1 MPLILYWDPSDNT
14 VKSCPYKMFFDLFNL
29 PDARWIQ
36 RCLAQTYFVGPLRR
50 TGPILDC
57 IVQRACFL
65 MQDVSKFLKD
75 LFHKVLP
82 RCMPKRARVNEIDFY
97 KRSKEELAAIRQE
110 APNPLCCGCQQ
121 VYTPREMR
129 NQRLDPSQPY
139 CANVECIHFAMQF
152 RRPEDGKVR
161 GNPYVRIYVLWALV
175 MYHLQYARTWK
186 EGRWKVERPSPETYL
201 RNQKQRRNAKQPR
214 ARRNGNPT
222 TLPAFSKLQPLREAF
237 WKYDDLL
244 ACAFTY
250 LLPSGV
256 AGPQHP
262 AFSELSL
269 TERGKQVVVVCNI
282 LAHHVEVQVI
292 TKPAEHSRGRDNPAE
307 LKEVIQRFQLDQRFV
322 FAMAWLCV
330 KWRILLKMQR
340 EAPRLGR
347 KMKDMAIANQPGV
360 RKGAACDFWI
370 ALAKDYLAALKNEP
384 HGQPEKHSL
393 LAALRRAVR
402 QPQAQIP
409 FAPAFW
415 LAFRAKM
422 EALDTF
428 LGGPLLFLTV
438 SPTFRHTSSAYAS
451 LLKLNAQAKGRM
463 ERNLLT
469 ASMVYKKS
477 MEEEVVRSYLRVLG
491 GPFCAVT
498 EAETARHM
506 HVLVYALDINHG
518 GVSLEQRFD
527 VVLLAIAAQRML
539 EFRFVRLGLPR
550 RPTRPTKLYRMGIQ
564 GCCGAP
570 QSHE

>member
-1 MPLILYWDPSDNT
+1 
-14 VKSCPYKMFFDLFNL
+14 
-29 PDARWIQ
+29 
-36 RCLAQTYFVGPLRR
+36 
-50 TGPILDC
+50 
-57 IVQRACFL
+57 
-65 MQDVSKFLKD
+65 
-75 LFHKVLP
+75 
-82 RCMPKRARVNEIDFY
+82 
-97 KRSKEELAAIRQE
+97 
-110 APNPLCCGCQQ
+110 
-121 VYTPREMR
+121 
-129 NQRLDPSQPY
+129 
-139 CANVECIHFAMQF
+139 
-152 RRPEDGKVR
+152 
-161 GNPYVRIYVLWALV
+161 
-175 MYHLQYARTWK
+175 
-186 EGRWKVERPSPETYL
+186 
-201 RNQKQRRNAKQPR
+201 
-214 ARRNGNPT
+214 
-222 TLPAFSKLQPLREAF
+222 
-237 WKYDDLL
+237 
-244 ACAFTY
+244 
-250 LLPSGV
+250 
-256 AGPQHP
+256 
-262 AFSELSL
+262 
-269 TERGKQVVVVCNI
+269 
-282 LAHHVEVQVI
+282 
-292 TKPAEHSRGRDNPAE
+292 
-307 LKEVIQRFQLDQRFV
+307 
-322 FAMAWLCV
+322 MAWLCV

-477 MEEEVVRSYLRVLG
+477 LEEEVVRSYLRVLG

-539 EFRFVRLGLPR
+539 EFSFVRLGLPR